1 MKINKKKIIS
11 GGEPLLFNP
20 NVPFTNNIIV
30 TEMPVVNYNQLP
42 IMDYTPVSPYDDYY
56 HMPTMDE
63 ILVTHFPNYLDYDD
77 VSLYHLGE
85 SIFNKWQYVDDYSK
99 LRINNY
105 FLKNYPNNWIFDL
118 NSFYDSDSFINFLL
132 MDYPRSLRRDI
143 ITEDDLIFLHLLDKS
158 LSTKLKKEIKEQCE
172 KTKIEGLARKIW
184 ESFDTNIEKTD
195 LNDSMISK
203 FKRDYSPYDT
213 DLIKKVYSLLKNC
226 INARKSKSKSFE
238 IDTLLGLFKGCDID
252 SFKKAIDEYE
262 NKNKKYLSNKKN

>member
-1 MKINKKKIIS
+1 MKINKNLR
-11 GGEPLLFNP
+11 GGQFLFNP
-20 NVPFTNNIIV
+20 NVPITNNVLV
-30 TEMPVVNYNQLP
+30 TEMPIVNYNPMP

-63 ILVTHFPNYLDYDD
+63 ILLTHFPNYLGYDN

-105 FLKNYPNNWIFDL
+105 FLKNYPDNWIFDL
-118 NSFYDSDSFINFLL
+118 NSFYDSNSFINFLL
-132 MDYPRSLRRDI
+132 MDYPRSLSRDV
-143 ITEDDLIFLHLLDKS
+143 ITEDDIIFLYLLDKS

-184 ESFDTNIEKTD
+184 NLFGEQIVEKELT
-195 LNDSMISK
+195 DSMISN
-203 FKRDYSPYDT
+203 FRSNNSSYDT
-213 DLIKKVYSLLKNC
+213 DLIRKVYNLLKKC
-226 INARKSKSKSFE
+226 KTARKSKSFE

-252 SFKKAIDEYE
+252 SFNNAIDEYE
-262 NKNKKYLSNKKN
+262 KKNKKYL

>member
-30 TEMPVVNYNQLP
+30 TEMPIVNSTLP

-63 ILVTHFPNYLDYDD
+63 ILLTHFPNYLDYDD
-77 VSLYHLGE
+77 VNLYHLGE

-105 FLKNYPNNWIFDL
+105 FLKNYPDNWIFDL

-143 ITEDDLIFLHLLDKS
+143 ITEDDLIFLYLLDKS

-184 ESFDTNIEKTD
+184 ESFGQNIETVD
-195 LNDSMISK
+195 LNDNMIAK
-203 FKRDYSPYDT
+203 FKYNFSQYDT
-213 DLIKKVYSLLKNC
+213 DLINMVYKLLKKC
-226 INARKSKSKSFE
+226 KSAIKSKSKSKSFE

-252 SFKKAIDEYE
+252 SFKNAIDEYE
-262 NKNKKYLSNKKN
+262 KKNKKYY

>member
-30 TEMPVVNYNQLP
+30 TEMPVVNSTLP

-63 ILVTHFPNYLDYDD
+63 ILLTHFPNYLDYDN

-99 LRINNY
+99 SRINNY
-105 FLKNYPNNWIFDL
+105 FLQNYPENWIFNL
-118 NSFYDSDSFINFLL
+118 NTFYDSDSFINYLL

-143 ITEDDLIFLHLLDKS
+143 ITEDDLIFLYLLDKS

-184 ESFDTNIEKTD
+184 ESFGKNIENTD
-195 LNDSMISK
+195 LNDSMIAK
-203 FKRDYSPYDT
+203 FKHDFST
-213 DLIKKVYSLLKNC
+213 ELIKQVYSLLKNC
-226 INARKSKSKSFE
+226 KTARKLKSFD

-252 SFKKAIDEYE
+252 SFKKAIEE
-262 NKNKKYLSNKKN
+262 HEQKNKKYL